1 MRETNYGEL
10 SNYSKQ
16 IMKDNKLVIH
26 GSKKLIADLH
36 KKDRIKIYYLNLI
49 QAIDLG
55 YVLTDVFTI
64 VKFYQTNYLSSYILK
79 NTECRN
85 KSTCAFERDYYKS
98 KNNAVFGK
106 VRTRKRRKEWTDGRT
121 DGRIHYDFNNSFF
134 CIQLM
139 EDPRKYRQLEV
150 VTSNTR
156 LRKITVQ
163 PNFDSLIVLS
173 NGVVITKRDPSV
185 IRFQRPLHVA
195 STILE
200 RSKGNG

>member
-1 MRETNYGEL
+1 MRETNYEEL

-106 VRTRKRRKEWTDGRT
+106 VRTRKEWTDRRTDGQT
-121 DGRIHYDFNNSFF
+121 DGRIHYDLNNSFF
-134 CIQLM
+134 AF
-139 EDPRKYRQLEV
+139 
-150 VTSNTR
+150 S
-156 LRKITVQ
+156 
-163 PNFDSLIVLS
+163 
-173 NGVVITKRDPSV
+173 
-185 IRFQRPLHVA
+185 
-195 STILE
+195 
-200 RSKGNG
+200 